1 MAGKEFKHGGIDV
14 VGCMSTTKLGLVRH
28 NHESNML
35 TTCDIEDI
43 VLQLWYF
50 FKSERMTHHRL
61 YDDK

>member
-1 MAGKEFKHGGIDV
+1 MAGKEFKHGGIGV

-50 FKSERMTHHRL
+50 F
-61 YDDK
+61 